1 MFIILGYNRKLLYI
15 CTTIK
20 RNDILN
26 NQKTTIMTF
35 TFTFTSKFEIGDI
48 VTTQL
53 SDEPRTIV
61 DIKLGYK
68 YNFLYLLAD
77 GNGIW
82 VSEDFLT
89 LIEPSI

>member
-1 MFIILGYNRKLLYI
+1 
-15 CTTIK
+15 
-20 RNDILN
+20 
-26 NQKTTIMTF
+26 MTF

-48 VTTQL
+48 VTTKF
-53 SDEPRTIV
+53 SDEPRTII

-68 YNFLYLLAD
+68 YNFLYLLAE

-89 LIEPSI
+89 LIETI

>member
-1 MFIILGYNRKLLYI
+1 
-15 CTTIK
+15 
-20 RNDILN
+20 
-26 NQKTTIMTF
+26 MTF

-48 VTTQL
+48 VTTKF
-53 SDEPRTIV
+53 SDEPRTII
-61 DIKLGYK
+61 DIKLSYK
-68 YNFLYLLAD
+68 YEFLYLLAE

>member
-1 MFIILGYNRKLLYI
+1 MEIEKTGVYLKQV
-15 CTTIK
+15 K
-20 RNDILN
+20 RLATK
-26 NQKTTIMTF
+26 KTTIMTF

-48 VTTQL
+48 VTTKF
-53 SDEPRTIV
+53 SDEPRTII

-68 YNFLYLLAD
+68 YNFLYLLAE

-89 LIEPSI
+89 LIETI

>member
-1 MFIILGYNRKLLYI
+1 
-15 CTTIK
+15 
-20 RNDILN
+20 
-26 NQKTTIMTF
+26 MTF

-89 LIEPSI
+89 IETETI